1 MDPRPPDVIDVEGP
15 ITAEVFVVTQS
26 GGQILLTGPDGP
38 QPWRIQA
45 VDAGHPMAL
54 VDMLVRRHLPAA
66 TLVHSTSWRY
76 EADTVVLSFVAA
88 VPAHAVSHLDAVP
101 VPRTPLAR
109 GSAHAAPGK
118 VDWKAVLDHGLRH
131 LAWLVRDDDAVAS
144 ALDPTWHDLLAGYVP
159 EPFQHL
165 GGPP

>member
-1 MDPRPPDVIDVEGP
+1 VQPRPPDVIDVEGP
-15 ITAEVFVVTQS
+15 ITAEVFVVTQLD
-26 GGQILLTGPDGP
+26 GVLLLTGPDGP
-38 QPWRIQA
+38 QPWLIQA

-54 VDMLVRRHLPAA
+54 VDALVRRHLPSA

-76 EADTVVLSFVAA
+76 EADAVVLSFVAV
-88 VPAHAVSHLDAVP
+88 VPAVAVSHLACVP

-109 GSAHAAPGK
+109 GSAHEAPGSIG
-118 VDWKAVLDHGLRH
+118 WQAVLEHGLRH
-131 LAWLVRDDDAVAS
+131 LAWLVRDDEAVAA
-144 ALDPTWHDLLAGYVP
+144 ALDPTWHDLLGDYVP